1 MTPFKRY
8 IAEEIA
14 VDHAEG
20 LFTRRE
26 ALRRLALMGITAGAA
41 TTLLAACSTDSSPV
55 APTATEEPTTA
66 VGLPPG
72 VETAVDTEAITFPG
86 PTATLQGAWAAASN
100 PRGAVLVLHE
110 NKGLTDHIRSIAGRL
125 AGAGYS
131 SLAIDLLSE
140 EGGTASFTDP
150 AEATAKLSDIPP
162 ERFSADMK
170 AGLDELQKRAPGVKL
185 GAVGFCFGGGLVWT
199 LLASNEPRLAA
210 AVPFYGPLPDNP
222 DFAGDSAAVLA
233 IYAGLDARVNA
244 SQPAATA
251 ALQAAGLTNKIDTVP
266 DVDHAFFNDTGAR
279 YQPAAAAQVY
289 QEVLDWFGMYLA

>member
-55 APTATEEPTTA
+55 AQTSTTEPTTA
-66 VGLPPG
+66 SLPPG
-72 VETAVDTEAITFPG
+72 MATAVDTEAITFPG
-86 PTATLQGAWAAASN
+86 PTATLQGSWAAAAN
-100 PRGAVLVLHE
+100 PKGAVLVLHE

-150 AEATAKLSDIPP
+150 AEATAKLSDITT
-162 ERFSADMK
+162 ERFTADMK
-170 AGLDELQKRAPGVKL
+170 AGLDELQKRASGAKL

-222 DFAGDSAAVLA
+222 SFAGDTAAVLA
-233 IYAGLDARVNA
+233 IYAGLDSRVNA
-244 SQPAATA
+244 SQPAAAA
-251 ALQAAGLTNKIDTVP
+251 ALQAAGLKNEIVTVP

-289 QEVLDWFGMYLA
+289 QQVLDWYGTYLA